1 MPVCR
6 DTFEPAQKIDD
17 IPDEKYNT
25 QSQQK
30 GLILLPVLT
39 VTDSRDLPGP
49 TWQIDGPLQDL
60 LAYIYTINLLA
71 LFSLSFVLRKQL
83 VWLHKIGFFENICLL
98 E

>member
-1 MPVCR
+1 MSVYR

-49 TWQIDGPLQDL
+49 TWQIDCVPDKKYDTQLMR
-60 LAYIYTINLLA
+60 IIICKIN
-71 LFSLSFVLRKQL
+71 
-83 VWLHKIGFFENICLL
+83 KI
-98 E
+98 